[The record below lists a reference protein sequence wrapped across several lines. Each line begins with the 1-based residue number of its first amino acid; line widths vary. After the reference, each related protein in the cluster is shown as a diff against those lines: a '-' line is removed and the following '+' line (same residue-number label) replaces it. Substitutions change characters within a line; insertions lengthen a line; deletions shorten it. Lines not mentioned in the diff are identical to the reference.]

1 MSVRYAE
8 EFTALECGAVNR
20 HPVIARLSLAIVSL
34 APIGSVDRRTDYD
47 HYLVHRV
54 DHVNAMN

>member
-8 EFTALECGAVNR
+8 EFTALDRSAVNR
-20 HPVIARLSLAIVSL
+20 YPVIARLSLVIASL

-47 HYLVHRV
+47 HYLVHRI
-54 DHVNAMN
+54 DHGSAMN